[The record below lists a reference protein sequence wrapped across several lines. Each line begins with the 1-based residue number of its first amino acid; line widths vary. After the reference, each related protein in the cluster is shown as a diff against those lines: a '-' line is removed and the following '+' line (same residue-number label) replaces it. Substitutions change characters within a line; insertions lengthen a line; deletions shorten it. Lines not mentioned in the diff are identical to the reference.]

1 MDLDKQIGQ
10 KNLALGVK
18 FKAKAV
24 VEVSEEAAQ
33 ELPNGT
39 LRDLH
44 FETVEGDFQVFK
56 GTWRMHQ
63 VSLSLSLSLSLFGI
77 IPSGDAPHCKTN
89 PSHIC

>member
-63 VSLSLSLSLSLFGI
+63 VSLSLSRFGI
-77 IPSGDAPHCKTN
+77 IPSGDEPHCKTN
-89 PSHIC
+89 SSHIC

>member
-1 MDLDKQIGQ
+1 VDLDKQIGQ

-63 VSLSLSLSLSLFGI
+63 VSLSLSLSLSLWYNSI
-77 IPSGDAPHCKTN
+77 RRCTTL
-89 PSHIC
+89 

>member
-1 MDLDKQIGQ
+1 VDLDKQIGQ

-44 FETVEGDFQVFK
+44 FETVEGDFQFSK
-56 GTWRMHQ
+56 APGECIRY
-63 VSLSLSLSLSLFGI
+63 LSLSLSI
-77 IPSGDAPHCKTN
+77 IPSGDEPHCKTN